1 MSTPKPL
8 EFTCSRHFL
17 SWLQEQ
23 KVSLAFTTYQT
34 NRLFLIGLKPNGQLS
49 GFERL
54 FDRAMGLWATP
65 NHLYLSTRYQFWQF
79 DNVLNPG
86 QLYKGY
92 DQLYVPRISYTTGD
106 LDIHDLVMGKSP
118 QQTLTSNPI
127 NVNPPPQAGS
137 GDKVIFVNTL
147 FSCLATLSHQY
158 SFEPIWQ
165 PPFISKLTP
174 EDRCHL
180 NGLAMVEGKPR
191 YVTAVSRSDVTGGWR
206 ERRQDGGVVMDIEA
220 NEIVA
225 SEFSMPHSPRFY
237 QGKLWL
243 LNSGTG
249 EFGYLDLPTEK
260 FQPVAFCPGYMR
272 GLAFWRNYAVVGL
285 SKPRDRSFSGLALDE
300 RLAAKDTNPRCGLM
314 VIDLTTGS
322 IAHWL
327 ELEGVV
333 TELYDVQV
341 LPGVRRPMALGF
353 KSDEI
358 ARLVTCPGFSSF
370 QGELS
375 ESQKSEGARQ
385 SPPYERS
392 GGMGDE
398 RQNTEGKNQDS
409 KGETAQPR
417 VKYQLVGNLNPAN
430 TLQYDALTFPSIKK
444 HWQTFQQKGILMGI
458 SASVAGEMVGLAIA
472 EITPTQEN
480 ISQAEVLSLFV
491 LPEYRHQGIGTTLV
505 KHLET
510 ALAAQK
516 CPQVIV
522 KYQATELTTSALEP
536 LLRKRNWQPPKET
549 FWLAKM
555 SMEKIAQAPWLYKHI
570 LPDSFTIFP
579 WSELTDAEKQ
589 QIQQTLDY
597 PTSLSPFED
606 NSRLEPLNSLGLRY
620 GDEVVGW
627 MVTHRVA
634 PDTIRY
640 STMFVAQRFQK
651 LGRGVALIAEALK
664 QQIASPVPN
673 CTWGVAMENQQMV
686 KFLRRRLAPYT
697 TFISESR
704 QSGKRLK
711 I

>member
-1 MSTPKPL
+1 
-8 EFTCSRHFL
+8 
-17 SWLQEQ
+17 
-23 KVSLAFTTYQT
+23 
-34 NRLFLIGLKPNGQLS
+34 
-49 GFERL
+49 
-54 FDRAMGLWATP
+54 
-65 NHLYLSTRYQFWQF
+65 
-79 DNVLNPG
+79 
-86 QLYKGY
+86 
-92 DQLYVPRISYTTGD
+92 
-106 LDIHDLVMGKSP
+106 
-118 QQTLTSNPI
+118 
-127 NVNPPPQAGS
+127 
-137 GDKVIFVNTL
+137 
-147 FSCLATLSHQY
+147 
-158 SFEPIWQ
+158 
-165 PPFISKLTP
+165 
-174 EDRCHL
+174 
-180 NGLAMVEGKPR
+180 MVEGKPR

-225 SEFSMPHSPRFY
+225 SGFSMPHSPRFY

-249 EFGYLDLPTEK
+249 EFGYLDLLTGQ

-272 GLAFWRNYAVVGL
+272 GLAFWGNYAVVGL

-300 RLAAKDTNPRCGLM
+300 RLAAKDTNPCCGLM

-322 IAHWL
+322 IAHWFQ
-327 ELEGVV
+327 LEGVV

-341 LPGVRRPMALGF
+341 LPGVRQPMALGF

-358 ARLVTCPGFSSF
+358 ARLVTCAGFSSF

-375 ESQKSEGARQ
+375 ESQESEGARQ
-385 SPPYERS
+385 SLPTAFVR
-392 GGMGDE
+392 GRVGDE
-398 RQNTEGKNQDS
+398 RQDTEEKNQDS
-409 KGETAQPR
+409 KGETAQAK
-417 VKYQLVGNLNPAN
+417 VKYQVVGNLNAAN

-444 HWQTFQQKGILMGI
+444 RWQTFPQKGLLVGI

-480 ISQAEVLSLFV
+480 TPQAEVLSLFV

-505 KHLET
+505 KYLET

-516 CPQVIV
+516 CPQVMV
-522 KYQATELTTSALEP
+522 KYQATELTASALEP
-536 LLRKRNWQPPKET
+536 LLRQRNWQPPKET

-597 PTSLSPFED
+597 PASLSPFED
-606 NSRLEPLNSLGLRY
+606 DSRLEPLNSLGLRY
-620 GDEVVGW
+620 GEEVVGW
-627 MVTHRVA
+627 IVTHRVA

-640 STMFVAQRFQK
+640 STMFVAQQFQK
-651 LGRGVALIAEALK
+651 LGRGVALIAESLK
-664 QQIASPVPN
+664 RQIASPVPN
-673 CTWGVAMENQQMV
+673 CTWGVAMENQQMAQ
-686 KFLRRRLAPYT
+686 FLRRRLAPYT

-704 QSGKRLK
+704 QCGKRLK